1 MGKPSPAKLGNYL
14 DLDIFV
20 LVACPENS
28 LLDSR
33 EFHVPVITPY
43 EALLA
48 LGSTEEW
55 VVGDFQLS
63 LQKVM
68 TQLENQVN
76 LEFQETKDEP
86 YFSLVTGTYRQK
98 SHQQDLAQANSD
110 PDESSASAGTST
122 ELLSIKD
129 QERGLSVFSTEG
141 KGASAYF
148 SSQRTY
154 QGLELDLGN
163 TPVAKVQAGRKGIAS
178 GYNTEPPFSS

>member
-33 EFHVPVITPY
+33 EFHVPVIAPY

-55 VVGDFQLS
+55 GVGDFQLG
-63 LQKVM
+63 LKTVM
-68 TQLENQVN
+68 TKLENQVSI
-76 LEFQETKDEP
+76 ESQENENEDEP
-86 YFSLVTGTYRQK
+86 YFSLVTGTYKQK
-98 SHQQDLAQANSD
+98 SHHQDLAQSD
-110 PDESSASAGTST
+110 PEPETEPTSK
-122 ELLSIKD
+122 ELLPMND

-141 KGASAYF
+141 RGASAYF
-148 SSQRTY
+148 TSRRTY
-154 QGLELDLGN
+154 KGLELDLGN
-163 TPVAKVQAGRKGIAS
+163 TPVAKVQQGRKGIAS
-178 GYNTEPPFSS
+178 GYSTEPPFSS